1 MFAFVFVTF
10 PYGVLGK
17 VWYLIVSNPDL
28 CILPYSDVDETFR
41 RCIDVGAALC
51 RHSPCRILFRSGKTD
66 KNDKCRVGSMIT
78 SSWRSG
84 AFLTLFINIYGK
96 KLISDY

>member
-1 MFAFVFVTF
+1 MWSRDAEQRLT
-10 PYGVLGK
+10 
-17 VWYLIVSNPDL
+17 
-28 CILPYSDVDETFR
+28 DVDETFR

-51 RHSPCRILFRSGKTD
+51 RHSPCRILF
-66 KNDKCRVGSMIT
+66 RVGSMIT

>member
-1 MFAFVFVTF
+1 MWSRDAEQRLT
-10 PYGVLGK
+10 
-17 VWYLIVSNPDL
+17 
-28 CILPYSDVDETFR
+28 DVDETLR

-66 KNDKCRVGSMIT
+66 KKNDMIT

>member
-1 MFAFVFVTF
+1 MWSRDAEQRLT
-10 PYGVLGK
+10 
-17 VWYLIVSNPDL
+17 
-28 CILPYSDVDETFR
+28 DVDETLR

-51 RHSPCRILFRSGKTD
+51 RHSPCRILFRSGKMD
-66 KNDKCRVGSMIT
+66 KNDKRRVGSMIT

>member
-1 MFAFVFVTF
+1 MWSRDAEQRLT
-10 PYGVLGK
+10 
-17 VWYLIVSNPDL
+17 
-28 CILPYSDVDETFR
+28 DVDETF
-41 RCIDVGAALC
+41 IDVGAALC

-66 KNDKCRVGSMIT
+66 KNDKRRVGSMIT

>member
-1 MFAFVFVTF
+1 MWSRDAEQR
-10 PYGVLGK
+10 LA
-17 VWYLIVSNPDL
+17 
-28 CILPYSDVDETFR
+28 DVDET
-41 RCIDVGAALC
+41 LC

-66 KNDKCRVGSMIT
+66 KTDKRRVGSMIT